1 MSKHFKKEKLEKLK
15 KSGLASKKSQ
25 EIYEKRLED
34 VIDERQKERESKNKN
49 RILNLLLTRE
59 LLKTELRLLS
69 RLTD

>member
-1 MSKHFKKEKLEKLK
+1 MSSNFKKQKIEKLK

-34 VIDERQKERESKNKN
+34 VIDDRQLKRESESKER
-49 RILNLLLTRE
+49 ILDLLLKRE
-59 LLKTELRLLS
+59 LLKTELRLLR